1 MSKKNNLVTVSLLAV
16 IALSLVSILG
26 VIIFK
31 DSDLMEKNMGH
42 DMGNHMS
49 GNSDS
54 SDTGLTG
61 ADTMFLQMMIPHH
74 QQAIEIS
81 EVALRVSK
89 NAELLALAKII
100 IRDQKSEIS
109 QMKSWLQLAGSSE
122 DAGHSMKNMGG
133 MLSNDELNKLN
144 QATGNQF
151 DALWL
156 QGMIGHHDGA
166 IHMSEMIKDASNP
179 DIKSFGEKIVK
190 DQSAQIAQMKKM
202 LA

>member
-1 MSKKNNLVTVSLLAV
+1 MSKKNNRVTTALLAV

-42 DMGNHMS
+42 DMSNHMS
-49 GNSDS
+49 EGSNS
-54 SDTGLTG
+54 SDTGFTG

-74 QQAIEIS
+74 QQAIDIS
-81 EVALRVSK
+81 EVALKVSK
-89 NAELLALAKII
+89 NNELLALAKII

-122 DAGHSMKNMGG
+122 DMGHSMKNMGG
-133 MLSNDELNKLN
+133 MLGESELKALNK
-144 QATGNQF
+144 ATGNEF
-151 DALWL
+151 DVLWL
-156 QGMIGHHDGA
+156 EGMIGHHDGA
-166 IHMSEMIKDASNP
+166 IHMSEMIKDADNP
-179 DIKSFGEKIVK
+179 EIKAFGEKIVK
-190 DQSAQIAQMKKM
+190 DQSAQITQMKKM

>member
-1 MSKKNNLVTVSLLAV
+1 MSKKNNRVTTALLAV

-42 DMGNHMS
+42 DMSNHMS
-49 GNSDS
+49 EGSNS
-54 SDTGLTG
+54 SDTEFTG

-74 QQAIEIS
+74 QQAIDIS
-81 EVALRVSK
+81 EVALKVSK
-89 NAELLALAKII
+89 NNELLALAKII

-122 DAGHSMKNMGG
+122 DMGHSMKNMGG
-133 MLSNDELNKLN
+133 MLGESELKALNK
-144 QATGNQF
+144 ATGNEF
-151 DALWL
+151 DVLWL
-156 QGMIGHHDGA
+156 EGMIGHHDGA
-166 IHMSEMIKDASNP
+166 IHMSEMIKDADNP
-179 DIKSFGEKIVK
+179 EIKAFGEKIVK